1 MSGEMNEKKDILLQD
16 DLKAMLKELEQEVG
30 IDEINRQ
37 LEEAIQHF
45 AEKNPNGIENKI
57 LRIQKGSLEEILMPE
72 KYADFRSADNIA
84 ELLHTYFQEQTEEAF
99 SAVLIEMGW
108 CMMNEGAVLVPTIM
122 RDGRMDMPLLN
133 DDEGGDW
140 IPLFTSPETAKAWPE
155 EADIRPIGLEMA
167 MLLAITRFDFKGVV
181 LNPGTPEAM
190 PLDRM
195 MLEHMERACNE
206 TRKEEALLENKR
218 QKNEPTLLS

>member
-1 MSGEMNEKKDILLQD
+1 MSGEKNEKKDILLQD

-45 AEKNPNGIENKI
+45 AKKNPNGIENKI

-206 TRKEEALLENKR
+206 TRKEEVLLENKR
-218 QKNEPTLLS
+218 QKDEPTLLS